1 MRMGAPQRG
10 HGHERMRVGPTDG
23 AVTGSV
29 VTGLPPVTHATP
41 SALRIT
47 RLPVGRRAS
56 GFVLVAQCL
65 LICPSI
71 QSPQLSHRARIA
83 SETENFTRECHSRS
97 SEFTISECAQETPQG
112 R

>member
-41 SALRIT
+41 YAY
-47 RLPVGRRAS
+47 
-56 GFVLVAQCL
+56 
-65 LICPSI
+65 
-71 QSPQLSHRARIA
+71 
-83 SETENFTRECHSRS
+83 E
-97 SEFTISECAQETPQG
+97 
-112 R
+112 